1 MDPAQPLQPD
11 LVKSATDDDESSS
24 VSGKGHDK
32 AIEYLLRYETMVRQ
46 QEAEDMATLAH
57 VRPILKRIEKLSG
70 EESSYAEDIMARE
83 ITFVQLQRALEVL
96 EQDSSEPMT
105 TDRQLMM
112 VLRTLARKS
121 PENEDECISFA
132 EFYQC
137 YKTVVTGMQTLQ
149 YVPSASLVR
158 SRTKD
163 RILTILSLFEP
174 PSTKLFNEDVPLTIH
189 TNDEEAL
196 VGDRRYVPLN
206 PRTRRKRNMVLLVIG
221 FLVTTAALFYSNAMT
236 SSDGTDE
243 KPVFEFNNMISHV
256 KETGQVAK
264 TALIS
269 WLLEALDAEMT
280 RPKAEV
286 HPFSPFEVHPF
297 SPFSLKTDKSSNEEA
312 VTSPVIL
319 EEGTGKAVAILAG
332 ATGVAVAPAVW
343 GAATFLLRTAAGLS
357 GLGVLTV
364 FSVALAPV
372 LNGLDICIGK
382 IRRNLRNRK
391 K

>member
-1 MDPAQPLQPD
+1 MEPMQPPQPD

-24 VSGKGHDK
+24 VSGKGYDK
-32 AIEYLLRYETMVRQ
+32 TIEYLLRYETMVRQ

-70 EESSYAEDIMARE
+70 EDSSYAEDIMARE
-83 ITFVQLQRALEVL
+83 ITFVQLQRALEAL

-112 VLRTLARKS
+112 VLRTLARKR

-196 VGDRRYVPLN
+196 VGDRRYVPLT
-206 PRTRRKRNMVLLVIG
+206 PCTRRKRNMTLLVIG
-221 FLVTTAALFYSNAMT
+221 FLAAAAAALFFSNAMT
-236 SSDGTDE
+236 SSDSIYE

-256 KETGQVAK
+256 KETVKVAK
-264 TALIS
+264 SALVS
-269 WLLEALDAEMT
+269 WLLEALDAEMPM
-280 RPKAEV
+280 PKIEE

-297 SPFSLKTDKSSNEEA
+297 SPFSLKVAVSSNEEA
-312 VTSPVIL
+312 VASPVIS
-319 EEGTGKAVAILAG
+319 EEGVGKAVAILAG
-332 ATGVAVAPAVW
+332 ATGVAVAPVVW
-343 GAATFLLRTAAGLS
+343 GAATFLRTAAGLS
-357 GLGVLTV
+357 GLGALSV
-364 FSVALAPV
+364 FSIALAPV
-372 LNGLDICIGK
+372 LNGLDIVIGK
-382 IRRNLRNRK
+382 ILHNLRNRK